1 VTWEVAVRVTFVQ
14 SGGVVGARR
23 ACELDS
29 SQLSR
34 DEARELESLVT
45 ESQLLA
51 SGDHRSPR
59 GRDLRLYEIQVDNGA
74 KTVSVTFDDLTLPER
89 ARPLVGFLRRKAKPR
104 GAA

>member
-1 VTWEVAVRVTFVQ
+1 MRVTFVQ

-23 ACELDS
+23 GCELDS

-45 ESQLLA
+45 ESQFVA
-51 SGDHRSPR
+51 SGDHRTPA
-59 GRDLRLYEIQVDNGA
+59 GRDLRLYEIHVENSG
-74 KTVSVTFDDLTLPER
+74 KTVRVTYDDLTLPER
-89 ARPLVGFLRRKAKPR
+89 ARPLVGFLRRRAKPR